1 MYLNKNRVKFYV
13 DEEKRVVV
21 AVLQGAE
28 NDFRDAARKIFR
40 QNAMDDMT
48 FYGANSYLSS
58 DVFRGKSRCHPD
70 DEWDVE
76 AGKTLAFIRLLDKYA
91 RAWNKEVEYLIDR
104 LSNVAVELDGL
115 FSENYSG

>member
-28 NDFRDAARKIFR
+28 NDFRDAARKIFHK
-40 QNAMDDMT
+40 NAMGDMA
-48 FYGANSYLSS
+48 FLGANSYLNS
-58 DVFRGKSRCHPD
+58 DVFRGKARCHPD

-76 AGKTLAFIRLLDKYA
+76 AGKTLAFNRLRDKYA
-91 RAWNKEVEYLIDR
+91 RAWDKEVEYLLDK
-104 LSNVAVELDGL
+104 LSDIAAELGGL
-115 FSENYSG
+115 FSEDY